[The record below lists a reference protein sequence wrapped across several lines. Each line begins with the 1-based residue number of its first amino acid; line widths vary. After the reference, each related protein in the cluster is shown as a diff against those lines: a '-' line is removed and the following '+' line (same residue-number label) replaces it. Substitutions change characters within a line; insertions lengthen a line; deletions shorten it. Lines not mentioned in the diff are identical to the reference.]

1 MALDQGKEVY
11 AVPGRFNDA
20 LSYGCNRLIDQGA
33 GIVLSAGS
41 LLDNLATSLNLRR
54 LISPEEEQMRED
66 AAHRAQIRLME
77 SMGEDEKKVYSAL
90 DTSARDV
97 DEIARAS
104 GLTLLQTMNALL
116 GLQLKHCAMEVSKN
130 RYSLKLAS

>member
-1 MALDQGKEVY
+1 
-11 AVPGRFNDA
+11 
-20 LSYGCNRLIDQGA
+20 
-33 GIVLSAGS
+33 
-41 LLDNLATSLNLRR
+41 
-54 LISPEEEQMRED
+54 MRED
-66 AAHRAQIRLME
+66 AASRAQIRLLE

-104 GLTLLQTMNALL
+104 GLTLLQTLNALL